1 VAYVHHCPALPLIRQ
16 IYLNGFH
23 TPGISLLDE
32 SDTGQRNVVVLDSVE
47 SQNRWRFAVTF
58 GRDLLL
64 WIVGVPLPI
73 ILLLIVLWPS

>member
-1 VAYVHHCPALPLIRQ
+1 MFITSPPSAIRQ

-23 TPGISLLDE
+23 TPAISLLDE

-47 SQNRWRFAVTF
+47 SQTGRRFTVTF
-58 GRDLLL
+58 GRNLLL

-73 ILLLIVLWPS
+73 ILLLIVFWHS